1 MTSIASVSPAEL
13 QNRRQRLKRRRK
25 IRVLQ
30 GLWRTLLV
38 SSMAG
43 GLFWAISQ
51 PYWIVQTPDQIEIE
65 GNQLLSAQSIRALLA
80 LSYPKPLWQLQPERL
95 SQQIKASAPIAEAR
109 VTRQLL
115 PPGLTVEVK
124 ERHPVAIVLPS
135 TQSKHRSVSPEAPAF
150 VDEQGFLMP
159 QSSYTKLAPSQLP
172 QLAVTGLNGKLSP
185 DWSEIYQAT
194 RQTSL
199 KIFAIDFQNPSNLIL
214 TTELGEAHFGRYT
227 PRFPE
232 QLETLAQMR
241 KLPNQIESREIDYID
256 LTNPDSPAIQLRKIA
271 VRPSQ

>member
-25 IRVLQ
+25 IKVLQ
-30 GLWRTLLV
+30 GLWRSLLV
-38 SSMAG
+38 SSIAG

-51 PYWIVQTPDQIEIE
+51 PYWIVQNPDQIEIE
-65 GNQLLSAQSIRALLA
+65 GNQLLSAQSIRTLLA
-80 LSYPKPLWQLQPERL
+80 LSYPKPLWQLQPDRL
-95 SQQIKASAPIAEAR
+95 SQRIKASAPIAEAR

-135 TQSKHRSVSPEAPAF
+135 TRSKNNSISPETPAF

-172 QLAVTGLNGKLSP
+172 KLEVMGLNADIAP
-185 DWSEIYQAT
+185 YWSEIYQTT
-194 RQTSL
+194 RQTAL
-199 KIFAIDFQNPSNLIL
+199 KIFTIDFQNPSNLIL
-214 TTELGEAHFGRYT
+214 KTELGEAHFGHYT

-241 KLPNQIESREIDYID
+241 TLPNQIESSEIDYID
-256 LTNPDSPAIQLRKIA
+256 LTNPDSPSIQLRKVA
-271 VRPSQ
+271 ARLSQ